1 MIFPP
6 QDPVPF
12 LTSLFH
18 AMVAAADPALL
29 LPARLPA
36 PPAGRTV
43 VIGAGK
49 AAAAMARTVE
59 ESWPGELT
67 GLVVTRY
74 GHGLPCRRIEVV
86 EAGHPLP
93 DSAGS
98 GAAARIL
105 DLVRGL
111 TEDDLV
117 LVLLSGGA
125 SSLLNLPAPGLSLAD
140 VQEVG
145 RQLLRSGAPIADI
158 NCVRKHLSAIT
169 GGRLAVAAWP
179 APVLTFAISD
189 VPGDDP
195 AVIGSGPTVGDPSTF
210 ADASEIAAR
219 YSLDLPPAVR
229 RRFQEASDETPKP
242 GDPRLARSRYE
253 VIATPASALDAAA
266 QMAQQA
272 GVIPLV
278 LGAEVQGEARAVAAQ
293 HAALVAGRPRP
304 LLILSGGETTVTVKG
319 HGAGGRNTE
328 YLLALGLALEA
339 SGATRQGAVYALA
352 ADTDGIDGT
361 EDNAGAVLLPDSLE
375 RARRAGLDPR
385 ALLDANDSYGFFSA
399 LGDLLVTGP
408 TRTNVNDLRAILA
421 L

>member
-67 GLVVTRY
+67 GLAVTRY
-74 GHGLPCRRIEVV
+74 GHGVPCRRIEVV

-98 GAAARIL
+98 GAAARVL

-117 LVLLSGGA
+117 LILLSGGA
-125 SSLLNLPAPGLSLAD
+125 SSLLNLPAPGLTLAD

-145 RQLLRSGAPIADI
+145 RQLLRSGAPIANV

-179 APVLTFAISD
+179 ASVLTFAISD

-219 YSLDLPPAVR
+219 YSLDLPPTVH
-229 RRFQEASDETPKP
+229 RRFREASDETPKP
-242 GDPRLARSRYE
+242 GDPRLGRTRYE

-266 QMAQQA
+266 RTARQTR
-272 GVIPLV
+272 VIPLV
-278 LGAEVQGEARAVAAQ
+278 LGVDVQGEARAVAVQ

-304 LLILSGGETTVTVKG
+304 LLILSGGETTVAVKG
-319 HGAGGRNTE
+319 RGRGGRNTE

-339 SGATRQGAVYALA
+339 NGATRHGAVYALA

-375 RARRAGLDPR
+375 RARRAGLDPS
-385 ALLDANDSYGFFSA
+385 AVLEENNSYRFFST

-408 TRTNVNDLRAILA
+408 TRTNVNDIRAILA